1 MEDTM
6 KQHTSIAAKAI
17 AAGLSFALTMG
28 SVAAPVTIALAD
40 DTGTSA
46 SGTTTTAASST
57 GSVTIEKNANNNSD
71 TTTTI
76 GYQIFTADVVDNG
89 TSKTASNIAWASDEV
104 ATVVNAQIKAS
115 DSTYT
120 GTTAQEAADYLG
132 THLPAEGSS
141 GTSTII
147 ESGKL
152 YSNIANALRTDMS
165 LNPTTL
171 KIGEAQS
178 LSAGYWLFLTD
189 ITSTANTDSAS
200 KVDQVGT
207 APIYA
212 VVGGSA
218 LTISPK
224 SNLPSVNKEVKND
237 ATGADWSNVA
247 DSQVGQN
254 LQYRLT
260 GTVADALPSYTTYY
274 YKFTDTLSAGL
285 TADSASVAVTVNTD
299 GKDYTV
305 ASNSYTMSL
314 VPNTD
319 GTSTLGVEFTDLKS
333 LIDAS
338 GTKIPVNATTH
349 VYVTYTAK
357 LNSSAV
363 VANGY
368 NNNSVKLTYS
378 NNPGTDSKGD
388 TTTVNVRDYTY
399 KLNLVK
405 VDSSQ
410 QSTKLSGAKFTIQ
423 ATKPDEGTGTQYVQA
438 DGTLGT
444 DAHEFTTDDNSSI
457 SVSGLDVGTYTVVE
471 TQAPEGYNTVEKF
484 GFSIAATYDASG
496 ALTKV
501 AASTTNATAADAS
514 VGSDDAV
521 TVTVKDKAGMS
532 LPLTGQ
538 AGVTLTWVAGGVVLA
553 FGITHLVRS
562 RKRDENSAE

>member
-1 MEDTM
+1 M

-46 SGTTTTAASST
+46 SSTTTTAASKT
-57 GSVTIEKNANNNSD
+57 GSVTIEKNANNTSD
-71 TTTTI
+71 ATTTI

-89 TSKTASNIAWASDEV
+89 IGTPKTASNIAWASDEV
-104 ATVVNAQIKAS
+104 ATVVNAQITAFAEES
-115 DSTYT
+115 GSTYK
-120 GTTAQEAADYLG
+120 GTTAQEAADYLA

-141 GTSTII
+141 GTDTII

-152 YSNIANALRTDMS
+152 YSNIANALRADENLT
-165 LNPTTL
+165 PTTL
-171 KIGEAQS
+171 TIGEPQD
-178 LSAGYWLFLTD
+178 LSEGYWLFLTD
-189 ITSTANTDSAS
+189 SDSTNNGTN
-200 KVDQVGT
+200 QVGT

-224 SNLPSVNKEVKND
+224 TDLPTVTKQVKND
-237 ATGADWSNVA
+237 KTGADWGNVA

-254 LQYRLT
+254 LQYRLS

-285 TADSASVAVTVNTD
+285 TADSSTVEVTVNTN
-299 GKDYTV
+299 GTDYTV
-305 ASNSYTMSL
+305 ASTSYATSL
-314 VPNTD
+314 ASNTD
-319 GTSTLGVEFTDLKS
+319 GTSTLGVEFSDLKS
-333 LIDAS
+333 LKDATS
-338 GTKIPVNATTH
+338 GAAIPVNATTK
-349 VYVTYTAK
+349 VFVTYNAK
-357 LNSSAV
+357 LDKDKAYK
-363 VANGY
+363 VASGY
-368 NNNSVKLTYS
+368 NDNSVKLTYS
-378 NNPGTDSKGD
+378 NNPGTDSTGD
-388 TTTVNVRDYTY
+388 TAPASVRDYTY

-423 ATKPDEGTGTQYVQA
+423 ATKPDEGAGTKYVQA

-444 DAHEFTTDDNSSI
+444 DAHEFTTGDDGSI

-471 TQAPEGYNTVEKF
+471 TQAPKGYNTVASF
-484 GFSIAATYDASG
+484 DFSIMATYDAAG
-496 ALTKV
+496 VLTKV
-501 AASTTNATAADAS
+501 GASTTNATAADAS

>member
-1 MEDTM
+1 M
-6 KQHTSIAAKAI
+6 KQHTSIAVKAI

-46 SGTTTTAASST
+46 SGATTTTDSQT
-57 GSVTIEKNANNNSD
+57 GSVTIAKNANNISD
-71 TTTTI
+71 ATTTI
-76 GYQIFTADVVDNG
+76 GYQIFKTDVVDNG
-89 TSKTASNIAWASDEV
+89 SSKTASNIAWASDEV

-115 DSTYT
+115 DSTYA
-120 GTTAQEAADYLG
+120 GTTAQEAADYLA

-141 GTSTII
+141 GTDTII

-152 YSNIANALRTDMS
+152 YSNIANALRGDENLT
-165 LNPTTL
+165 PTTL
-171 KIGEAQS
+171 TIGVKQD
-178 LSAGYWLFLTD
+178 LSEGYWLFLTNS
-189 ITSTANTDSAS
+189 TSTNNGTN
-200 KVDQVGT
+200 QVGT

-224 SNLPSVNKEVKND
+224 TDLPTVTKQVKND
-237 ATGADWSNVA
+237 KTGADWGNVA

-260 GTVADALPSYTTYY
+260 GTVADVLPSYRTYY

-285 TADSASVAVTVNTD
+285 TADKSSVAVTVKTD
-299 GKDYTV
+299 DKEYTV
-305 ASNSYTMSL
+305 EPTSYTTSL
-314 VPNTD
+314 ASNTD
-319 GTSTLGVEFTDLKS
+319 GTSTLGVEFTDLKNLKEKDS
-333 LIDAS
+333 SDAA
-338 GTKIPVNATTH
+338 IPVNATTQ
-349 VYVTYTAK
+349 VFVTYNAK

-363 VANGY
+363 MASGSND
-368 NNNSVKLTYS
+368 NSVKLTYS

-388 TTTVNVRDYTY
+388 TTPASVRDYTY
-399 KLNLVK
+399 QLNLVK

-410 QSTKLSGAKFTIQ
+410 QSKKLSGAKFTIQ
-423 ATKPDEGTGTQYVQA
+423 ATNPDEGASKQYVQA

-444 DAHEFTTDDNSSI
+444 DTHEFTTDSNGSI

-471 TQAPEGYNTVEKF
+471 TQAPDGYNTVPSF
-484 GFSIAATYDASG
+484 DFSITATYENG
-496 ALTKV
+496 VLTKV
-501 AASTTNATAADAS
+501 GASTTNATAADAS
-514 VGSDDAV
+514 VGTDDDVV

>member
-1 MEDTM
+1 
-6 KQHTSIAAKAI
+6 
-17 AAGLSFALTMG
+17 MG

-40 DTGTSA
+40 DTSTSA
-46 SGTTTTAASST
+46 SGTTTTSTSST
-57 GSVTIEKNANNNSD
+57 GSVTIAKNANDTSD

-76 GYQIFTADVVDNG
+76 GYQIFKADVVDNG

-104 ATVVNAQIKAS
+104 ATVVNAQITAL
-115 DSTYT
+115 DTTYA
-120 GTTAQEAADYLG
+120 GTTAQEAADYLA

-152 YSNIANALRTDMS
+152 YSNIANALRADES
-165 LNPTTL
+165 LSPTSLTT
-171 KIGEAQS
+171 GVPQD
-178 LSAGYWLFLTD
+178 LSAGYWLFLTNS
-189 ITSTANTDSAS
+189 TSTTIGTN
-200 KVDQVGT
+200 QVGT

-224 SNLPSVNKEVKND
+224 SDLPKVTKEVKND
-237 ATGADWSNVA
+237 ADGADWSNVA
-247 DSQVGQN
+247 DTQVGQD

-285 TADSASVAVTVNTD
+285 TANSTSVAVTVKTD
-299 GKDYTV
+299 GTEYTV
-305 ASNSYTMSL
+305 ASSSYKTSL
-314 VPNTD
+314 ATDTDTD

-333 LIDAS
+333 LKDTS
-338 GTKIPVNATTH
+338 GTTIPVNATTLVH
-349 VYVTYTAK
+349 VTYTAK

-368 NNNSVKLTYS
+368 NSNSVKLTYS
-378 NNPGTDSKGD
+378 NNPGTGSKGD
-388 TTTVNVRDYTY
+388 STTVSVRDYTY

-410 QSTKLSGAKFTIQ
+410 QSKKLSGARFTIQ
-423 ATKPDEGTGTQYVQA
+423 ATKPDEGAGTQYVKA

-444 DAHEFTTDDNSSI
+444 DAHEFTTDDNGSI

-471 TQAPEGYNTVEKF
+471 TQAPQGYNTVASF
-484 GFSIAATYDASG
+484 DFSIAATYDASG

-501 AASTTNATAADAS
+501 GASTTNATAADAS
-514 VGSDDAV
+514 VGSDNA
-521 TVTVKDKAGMS
+521 VTVKDKAGMS

-538 AGVTLTWVAGGVVLA
+538 TGVTLTWVAGGVVLA
-553 FGITHLVRS
+553 LGITHLVRS

>member
-1 MEDTM
+1 M

-17 AAGLSFALTMG
+17 AVGLSFALTMG
-28 SVAAPVTIALAD
+28 GVAAPITIALAD
-40 DTGTSA
+40 DTGASA
-46 SGTTTTAASST
+46 SDTTTTTDSKT
-57 GSVTIEKNANNNSD
+57 GSVTIEKNANNTSD
-71 TTTTI
+71 ATTTI
-76 GYQIFTADVVDNG
+76 GYQIFKADVVDNG
-89 TSKTASNIAWASDEV
+89 SSKTASNIAWASDEV

-115 DSTYT
+115 DSTYA
-120 GTTAQEAADYLG
+120 GTTAQEAADYLA

-141 GTSTII
+141 GTDTII

-152 YSNIANALRTDMS
+152 YSNIANALRDDENLT
-165 LNPTTL
+165 PTTL
-171 KIGEAQS
+171 TIGVKQD
-178 LSAGYWLFLTD
+178 LSEGYWLFLTNS
-189 ITSTANTDSAS
+189 TSTNNGTN
-200 KVDQVGT
+200 QVGT

-224 SNLPSVNKEVKND
+224 TDLPTVTKQVKND
-237 ATGADWSNVA
+237 KTGADWGNVA

-260 GTVADALPSYTTYY
+260 GTVADVLPSYRTYY

-285 TADSASVAVTVNTD
+285 TADKSSVAVTVKTD
-299 GKDYTV
+299 DKEYTV
-305 ASNSYTMSL
+305 EPTSYTTSL
-314 VPNTD
+314 ASNTD
-319 GTSTLGVEFTDLKS
+319 GTSTLGVEFTDLKNLKEKDS
-333 LIDAS
+333 SDAA
-338 GTKIPVNATTH
+338 IPVNATTQ
-349 VYVTYTAK
+349 VFVTYNAK

-363 VANGY
+363 MASGSND
-368 NNNSVKLTYS
+368 NSVKLTYS

-388 TTTVNVRDYTY
+388 TTPASVRDYTY
-399 KLNLVK
+399 QLNLVK

-423 ATKPDEGTGTQYVQA
+423 ATNPDEGAGTQYVQA

-444 DAHEFTTDDNSSI
+444 DAHEFTTDDNGSI

-471 TQAPEGYNTVEKF
+471 TQAPQGYNTVASF
-484 GFSIAATYDASG
+484 DFSIMATYDAAG
-496 ALTKV
+496 VLTKV
-501 AASTTNATAADAS
+501 GASTTNATAADAS

-538 AGVTLTWVAGGVVLA
+538 AGVTLTWIAGGVVLA

>member
-1 MEDTM
+1 M

-17 AAGLSFALTMG
+17 AAVLSFALTMG
-28 SVAAPVTIALAD
+28 GVAAPVTIALAD

-46 SGTTTTAASST
+46 SSNTTTAASKT
-57 GSVTIEKNANNNSD
+57 GSVTIEKNANNTSD
-71 TTTTI
+71 ATTTV
-76 GYQIFTADVVDNG
+76 GYQIFKADVVDNG
-89 TSKTASNIAWASDEV
+89 NSKTASNIVWASDEV
-104 ATVVNAQIKAS
+104 ATVVNAQIRKS
-115 DSTYT
+115 DSSYT
-120 GTTAQEAADYLG
+120 GTTAQEAADYLA

-152 YSNIANALRTDMS
+152 YSNIANALRADMS
-165 LNPTTL
+165 LTPTTL
-171 KIGEAQS
+171 TIGEAKV
-178 LSAGYWLFLTD
+178 LSPGYWLFLTD
-189 ITSTANTDSAS
+189 SDSTNNDTN
-200 KVDQVGT
+200 QVGT

-224 SNLPSVNKEVKND
+224 SDLPKVTKEVKND
-237 ATGADWSNVA
+237 AAGAGWSNVA

-254 LQYRLT
+254 LQYRLS

-285 TADSASVAVTVNTD
+285 TADSSTVEVTVNTN

-305 ASNSYTMSL
+305 ASNSYTTSL
-314 VPNTD
+314 ASNTD

-333 LIDAS
+333 LKDGSDA
-338 GTKIPVNATTH
+338 TIPVNATTH

-423 ATKPDEGTGTQYVQA
+423 ATNPDEGAGTQYVQA

-444 DAHEFTTDDNSSI
+444 DAHEFTTDDNGSI

-471 TQAPEGYNTVEKF
+471 TQAPQGYNTVASF
-484 GFSIAATYDASG
+484 DFSIMATYDAAG
-496 ALTKV
+496 VLTKV
-501 AASTTNATAADAS
+501 GASTTNATAADAS

>member
-1 MEDTM
+1 M

-46 SGTTTTAASST
+46 SGTTTTTDSQT
-57 GSVTIEKNANNNSD
+57 DSVTIEKNANNTSD
-71 TTTTI
+71 ATTTV
-76 GYQIFTADVVDNG
+76 GYQIFKADVVDNG
-89 TSKTASNIAWASDEV
+89 SSKTASNIAWASDEV
-104 ATVVNAQIKAS
+104 ATVVNAQIKAL
-115 DSTYT
+115 DSSYT
-120 GTTAQEAADYLG
+120 GTTAQEAADYLA

-141 GTSTII
+141 GTDTII

-152 YSNIANALRTDMS
+152 YSNIANALRADTS
-165 LNPTTL
+165 LTPTTL
-171 KIGEAQS
+171 TIGEAKV
-178 LSAGYWLFLTD
+178 LSPGYWLFLTNSD
-189 ITSTANTDSAS
+189 STNNGTN
-200 KVDQVGT
+200 QVGT

-224 SNLPSVNKEVKND
+224 SDLPKVTKEVKND
-237 ATGADWSNVA
+237 AAGAGWSNVA

-254 LQYRLT
+254 LQYRLS
-260 GTVADALPSYTTYY
+260 GTVADALPSYRTYY

-285 TADSASVAVTVNTD
+285 TADSSTVKVTVNTN
-299 GKDYTV
+299 GTDYTV
-305 ASNSYTMSL
+305 ASTSYTTSL
-314 VPNTD
+314 DSND
-319 GTSTLGVEFTDLKS
+319 NGTSTLGVEFANLKS
-333 LIDAS
+333 LTDTS
-338 GTKIPVNATTH
+338 GATIPVNAGTH
-349 VYVTYTAK
+349 VYVTYNAKLDTAK
-357 LNSSAV
+357 AYK
-363 VANGY
+363 VASEY
-368 NNNSVKLTYS
+368 NDNSVKLTYS
-378 NNPGTDSKGD
+378 NNPGTDSRGD
-388 TTTVNVRDYTY
+388 STPASVRDYTY

-423 ATKPDEGTGTQYVQA
+423 ATKPDEGTGTQYVQS
-438 DGTLGT
+438 DGTLG
-444 DAHEFTTDDNSSI
+444 DDPYVFTTGDDGSI

-471 TQAPEGYNTVEKF
+471 TQAPDGYNTVPSF
-484 GFSIAATYDASG
+484 DFSITATYENG

-501 AASTTNATAADAS
+501 GASTTNATAADAS
-514 VGSDDAV
+514 VGSDNAV

-538 AGVTLTWVAGGVVLA
+538 AGVTLTWVTGGVVLA

>member
-1 MEDTM
+1 M

-40 DTGTSA
+40 DTGTSE
-46 SGTTTTAASST
+46 SGTTTTTSSQT
-57 GSVTIEKNANNNSD
+57 GSVTIEKNANNASD
-71 TTTTI
+71 ATTTI
-76 GYQIFTADVVDNG
+76 GYQIFKADVVDNG
-89 TSKTASNIAWASDEV
+89 SSKTASNIAWASDEV

-120 GTTAQEAADYLG
+120 GTTAQEAADYLA

-141 GTSTII
+141 GTDTII

-152 YSNIANALRTDMS
+152 YSNIANALRDDENLT
-165 LNPTTL
+165 PTTL
-171 KIGEAQS
+171 TIGEPQD
-178 LSAGYWLFLTD
+178 LSEGYWLFLTNS
-189 ITSTANTDSAS
+189 TSTNNGTN
-200 KVDQVGT
+200 QVGT

-285 TADSASVAVTVNTD
+285 TADKSSVAVTVKTD
-299 GKDYTV
+299 DKEYTV
-305 ASNSYTMSL
+305 EPTSYTTSL
-314 VPNTD
+314 ASNTD

-333 LIDAS
+333 LTDTS
-338 GTKIPVNATTH
+338 GATIPVNATTQ
-349 VYVTYTAK
+349 VFVTYNAK
-357 LNSSAV
+357 LDKDKAYK
-363 VANGY
+363 VASGY
-368 NNNSVKLTYS
+368 NDNFVKLTYS

-388 TTTVNVRDYTY
+388 TETVNVRDYTY

-423 ATKPDEGTGTQYVQA
+423 ATNPDEGASTQTQYVQA

-444 DAHEFTTDDNSSI
+444 DAHEFTTGDDGSI

-471 TQAPEGYNTVEKF
+471 TQAPDGYNTVPSF
-484 GFSIAATYDASG
+484 DFSITATYENG

-501 AASTTNATAADAS
+501 GASTTNATAADAS
-514 VGSDDAV
+514 VGSDNAVTV

>member
-1 MEDTM
+1 M
-6 KQHTSIAAKAI
+6 KQHTSIAVKAI

-40 DTGTSA
+40 DTGTSE
-46 SGTTTTAASST
+46 SGTTTTSTSST
-57 GSVTIEKNANNNSD
+57 GSVTIEKNANNISD
-71 TTTTI
+71 ATTTI
-76 GYQIFTADVVDNG
+76 GYQIFKADVVDNG
-89 TSKTASNIAWASDEV
+89 SSKTASNIAWASDEV
-104 ATVVNAQIKAS
+104 GNVVNAQIKAS
-115 DSTYT
+115 DSSYT

-147 ESGKL
+147 ESNKL
-152 YSNIANALRTDMS
+152 YSNIANALRADKNLT
-165 LNPTTL
+165 PTTL
-171 KIGEAQS
+171 EIGEAKD

-189 ITSTANTDSAS
+189 TTSTANTDSAS
-200 KVDQVGT
+200 KEDQVGT

-212 VVGGSA
+212 VVGGNP

-224 SNLPSVNKEVKND
+224 TNLPKVTKEVKND
-237 ATGADWSNVA
+237 AVGAGWSNVA

-254 LQYRLT
+254 LQYRLS
-260 GTVADALPSYTTYY
+260 GTVADALPSYRTYY

-285 TADSASVAVTVNTD
+285 TADSSTVKVTVNTN
-299 GKDYTV
+299 GTDYTV
-305 ASNSYTMSL
+305 ASTSYTTSL
-314 VPNTD
+314 DSND
-319 GTSTLGVEFTDLKS
+319 NGTSTLGVEFANLKS
-333 LIDAS
+333 LTDTS
-338 GTKIPVNATTH
+338 GATIPVNAGTH
-349 VYVTYTAK
+349 VYVTYNAK
-357 LNSSAV
+357 LDKDKAYK
-363 VANGY
+363 VASEHND
-368 NNNSVKLTYS
+368 NSVKLTYS
-378 NNPGTDSKGD
+378 NNPGTDSTGD
-388 TTTVNVRDYTY
+388 STPASVRDYTY

-423 ATKPDEGTGTQYVQA
+423 ATKPDEGTGTQYVQS
-438 DGTLGT
+438 DGTLG
-444 DAHEFTTDDNSSI
+444 DDPYVFTTGDDGSI

-471 TQAPEGYNTVEKF
+471 TQAPDGYNTVPSF
-484 GFSIAATYDASG
+484 DFSIMATYENG

-501 AASTTNATAADAS
+501 GASTTNATAADAS
-514 VGSDDAV
+514 VGSDNAV

-562 RKRDENSAE
+562 RKRDENGAE

>member
-1 MEDTM
+1 M
-6 KQHTSIAAKAI
+6 KQHTSIAVKAI

-40 DTGTSA
+40 DTGTSE
-46 SGTTTTAASST
+46 SGTTTTSTSST
-57 GSVTIEKNANNNSD
+57 GSVTIEKNANNISD
-71 TTTTI
+71 ATTTI
-76 GYQIFTADVVDNG
+76 GYQIFKADVVDNG
-89 TSKTASNIAWASDEV
+89 SSKTASNIVWASDEV

-115 DSTYT
+115 DNAYT

-152 YSNIANALRTDMS
+152 YSNIANALRADTS

-212 VVGGSA
+212 VVGGGA

-224 SNLPSVNKEVKND
+224 SDLPKVTKEVKND
-237 ATGADWSNVA
+237 ASGAGWSNVA
-247 DSQVGQN
+247 DSQVCKN
-254 LQYRLT
+254 LQYRLS

-285 TADSASVAVTVNTD
+285 TADSSTVEVTVNTN
-299 GKDYTV
+299 GTDYTV
-305 ASNSYTMSL
+305 ASTSYTTSL
-314 VPNTD
+314 ASNTD
-319 GTSTLGVEFTDLKS
+319 GTSTLGVEFSDLKS
-333 LIDAS
+333 LKDATS
-338 GTKIPVNATTH
+338 GAAIPVNATTK
-349 VYVTYTAK
+349 VFVTYNAK
-357 LNSSAV
+357 LDKDKAYK
-363 VANGY
+363 VASGY
-368 NNNSVKLTYS
+368 NDNSVKLTYS
-378 NNPGTDSKGD
+378 NNPGTDSTGD
-388 TTTVNVRDYTY
+388 TAPASVRDYTY

-423 ATKPDEGTGTQYVQA
+423 ATKPDEGAGTKYVQA

-444 DAHEFTTDDNSSI
+444 DAHEFTTGDDGSI

-471 TQAPEGYNTVEKF
+471 TQAPKGYNTVASF
-484 GFSIAATYDASG
+484 DFSIMATYDAAG
-496 ALTKV
+496 VLTKV
-501 AASTTNATAADAS
+501 GASTTNATAADAS

>member
-1 MEDTM
+1 M
-6 KQHTSIAAKAI
+6 KQHTSIAVKAI

-40 DTGTSA
+40 DTSTSA
-46 SGTTTTAASST
+46 SGTTTTSTSST
-57 GSVTIEKNANNNSD
+57 GSVTIEKNANNASD
-71 TTTTI
+71 ATTTI
-76 GYQIFTADVVDNG
+76 GYQIFKADVVDNG

-104 ATVVNAQIKAS
+104 ATVVNAQIKAL
-115 DSTYT
+115 DSAYT
-120 GTTAQEAADYLG
+120 GTTAQEAADYLA

-152 YSNIANALRTDMS
+152 YSNIANALRADTKLTPTS
-165 LNPTTL
+165 LTAGVP
-171 KIGEAQS
+171 QD

-189 ITSTANTDSAS
+189 STSTNNDTN
-200 KVDQVGT
+200 QVGT

-224 SNLPSVNKEVKND
+224 SNLPTVTKQVKND
-237 ATGADWSNVA
+237 AEGADWSNVA
-247 DSQVGQN
+247 DSQVGQD

-274 YKFTDTLSAGL
+274 YKFTDTLSVGL
-285 TADSASVAVTVNTD
+285 TANSTSVAVTVKTD
-299 GKDYTV
+299 GTEYTV
-305 ASNSYTMSL
+305 ASNSYTTSL
-314 VPNTD
+314 VSNTD

-333 LIDAS
+333 LKDGSNAA
-338 GTKIPVNATTH
+338 IPVNATTH

-388 TTTVNVRDYTY
+388 STTVSVRDYTY

-444 DAHEFTTDDNSSI
+444 DAHEFTTDDNGSI
-457 SVSGLDVGTYTVVE
+457 SVSGLDVGTYKVVE
-471 TQAPEGYNTVEKF
+471 TQAPKGYNTVESF
-484 GFSIAATYDASG
+484 DFSIAATYDASG
-496 ALTKV
+496 ALTKL

-538 AGVTLTWVAGGVVLA
+538 AGVTITWIAGGAVLA
-553 FGITHLVRS
+553 LGITHLVRS
-562 RKRDENSAE
+562 RKRDENNAG

>member
-1 MEDTM
+1 M

-46 SGTTTTAASST
+46 SGTTTTTSSQT
-57 GSVTIEKNANNNSD
+57 GSVTIEKNANNISD
-71 TTTTI
+71 ATTTI
-76 GYQIFTADVVDNG
+76 GYQIFKADVVDNG

-104 ATVVNAQIKAS
+104 ATVVNAQIKVL
-115 DSTYT
+115 DSSYT
-120 GTTAQEAADYLG
+120 GTTAQEAADYLA

-152 YSNIANALRTDMS
+152 YSNIANALRADTS
-165 LNPTTL
+165 LTPTTL
-171 KIGEAQS
+171 TIGEAKD
-178 LSAGYWLFLTD
+178 LSEGYWLFLTNS
-189 ITSTANTDSAS
+189 TSTNNGTN
-200 KVDQVGT
+200 QVGT

-212 VVGGSA
+212 VVGGKP

-224 SNLPSVNKEVKND
+224 TDLPKVTKEVKND
-237 ATGADWSNVA
+237 AAGAGWSNVA

-254 LQYRLT
+254 LQYRLS

-285 TADSASVAVTVNTD
+285 TADSSTVKVTVNTN
-299 GKDYTV
+299 GTDYTV
-305 ASNSYTMSL
+305 ASTSYTTSL
-314 VPNTD
+314 ASNTD
-319 GTSTLGVEFTDLKS
+319 GTSTLGVEFRDLKS
-333 LIDAS
+333 LKDATS
-338 GTKIPVNATTH
+338 GAAIPVNATTK
-349 VYVTYTAK
+349 VFVTYNAK
-357 LNSSAV
+357 LDKDKAYK
-363 VANGY
+363 VASGY
-368 NNNSVKLTYS
+368 NDNSVKLTYS
-378 NNPGTDSKGD
+378 NNPGTTSTGD
-388 TTTVNVRDYTY
+388 TTPASVRDYTY

-410 QSTKLSGAKFTIQ
+410 QSKKLSGAKFTIQ
-423 ATKPDEGTGTQYVQA
+423 ATKPDEGAGTQYVQA

-444 DAHEFTTDDNSSI
+444 DAHEFTTGDDGSI

-471 TQAPEGYNTVEKF
+471 TQAPKGYNTVESFKF
-484 GFSIAATYDASG
+484 EITATYGDDGS
-496 ALTKV
+496 LTKLV
-501 AASTTNATAADAS
+501 ASTSNATAADAS

>member
-1 MEDTM
+1 M

-46 SGTTTTAASST
+46 SGTTTTTSSQT
-57 GSVTIEKNANNNSD
+57 GSVTIEKNANNTSD
-71 TTTTI
+71 ATTTI
-76 GYQIFTADVVDNG
+76 GYQIFKADVVDNG
-89 TSKTASNIAWASDEV
+89 SSKTASNIVWASDEV

-115 DSTYT
+115 DSSYT
-120 GTTAQEAADYLG
+120 GTTAQEAADYLA

-141 GTSTII
+141 GTDTII

-152 YSNIANALRTDMS
+152 YSNIANALRADKNLT
-165 LNPTTL
+165 PTTL
-171 KIGEAQS
+171 TIGTKQS
-178 LSAGYWLFLTD
+178 LSAGYWLFLTNS
-189 ITSTANTDSAS
+189 TSTNNGTN
-200 KVDQVGT
+200 QVGT

-212 VVGGSA
+212 VVGGKP

-224 SNLPSVNKEVKND
+224 TDLPTVTKQVKND
-237 ATGADWSNVA
+237 KTGADWDNVA
-247 DSQVGQN
+247 DSQVGKN

-260 GTVADALPSYTTYY
+260 GTVADALPSYRTYY

-285 TADSASVAVTVNTD
+285 TADKSSVAVTVKTDNTE
-299 GKDYTV
+299 YTV
-305 ASNSYTMSL
+305 APTSYTTSL
-314 VPNTD
+314 TTNTD

-333 LIDAS
+333 LTDAS
-338 GTKIPVNATTH
+338 GTKIPVNAGTH
-349 VYVTYTAK
+349 VYVTYNAK
-357 LNSSAV
+357 LDKDKAYK
-363 VANGY
+363 VASEY
-368 NNNSVKLTYS
+368 NDNSVKLTYS

-388 TTTVNVRDYTY
+388 STPASVRDYTY

-423 ATKPDEGTGTQYVQA
+423 ATKPDEGTGTQYVQS
-438 DGTLGT
+438 DGTLG
-444 DAHEFTTDDNSSI
+444 DDPYVFTTGDDGSI

-471 TQAPEGYNTVEKF
+471 TQAPDGYNTVPSF
-484 GFSIAATYDASG
+484 DFSITATYENG

-501 AASTTNATAADAS
+501 GASTTNATAADAS
-514 VGSDDAV
+514 VGSDKAV